1 MKAYWDI
8 TSKCNLRCKHCG
20 AVSSLEIED
29 ALSLCEVENIISN
42 VSGIVNSIDFLGG
55 EPFARENFN
64 EILQKCESCDIAY
77 SIITNGQ
84 IEEERLKEIFANKT
98 KLQAILVSL
107 EGLKEE
113 NDYIRGV
120 GVFDRAIKTILGLKR
135 IRDNGSNKFAIG
147 INMTLNNLNKYNID
161 GILNLAI
168 NELNVDYI
176 QISPILNLGN
186 ATMHNELLLK
196 DEDKIE
202 CYMQLAERIKREQLQ
217 QKIRLSFNNQLFPE
231 FLDALYGLT
240 FPILGEGCTAGDGT
254 IYINSLGEVKACRD
268 CSEYIIDL
276 KKENLLKHFE
286 KMGTFLS
293 RKSCKNIIRNQCECI
308 YKETCNTCVLVEDIE
323 KPKICSII
331 DARYDVDL
339 LSETKV
345 FCINEPCC
353 FYEDENREVTAV
365 YYPVAGEK
373 VEYEKEG
380 YEILKQIKH
389 SGKTAADIANSLN
402 LEKQIVFRF
411 LVQEQSVNHVSQEVG
426 YEKTFL

>member
-1 MKAYWDI
+1 MTCTIYILAP
-8 TSKCNLRCKHCG
+8 
-20 AVSSLEIED
+20 
-29 ALSLCEVENIISN
+29 ENIISN
-42 VSGIVNSIDFLGG
+42 ISGIIKSIDFLGG
-55 EPFARENFN
+55 EPFERENFN
-64 EILQKCESCDIAY
+64 EILQKCEACDIAY

-84 IEEERLKEIFANKT
+84 IDDNRLEEIFKNKA
-98 KLQAILVSL
+98 KLKAILVSL

-113 NDYIRGV
+113 NDYIRGK
-120 GVFDRAIKTILGLKR
+120 GVFDKAIKTIICLKK
-135 IRDNGSNKFAIG
+135 IRDRGSNKFSIG
-147 INMTLNNLNKYNID
+147 INMTLNNLNKDNID
-161 GILNLAI
+161 GILKLAI

-176 QISPILNLGN
+176 QISPIQNLGN
-186 ATMHNELLLK
+186 ATIHNELLLK
-196 DEDKIE
+196 DEDKIK
-202 CYMQLAERIKREQLQ
+202 CYMQLAERIKRDRLQ
-217 QKIRLSFNNQLFPE
+217 QKVRLSFNNQLLPE

-240 FPILGEGCTAGDGT
+240 FPIMGEGCTAGDGT

-276 KKENLLKHFE
+276 KKENLSEHFE
-286 KMGTFLS
+286 RMGTFLS
-293 RKSCKNIIRNQCECI
+293 RKSCKNVTKNQCECI

-323 KPKICSII
+323 KPKICSLI
-331 DARYDVDL
+331 DAMYDVDL

-353 FYEDENREVTAV
+353 FYEDENQEVTAV

-411 LVQEQSVNHVSQEVG
+411 LVQEQSVNHVNQEVD
-426 YEKTFL
+426 YEEIFL